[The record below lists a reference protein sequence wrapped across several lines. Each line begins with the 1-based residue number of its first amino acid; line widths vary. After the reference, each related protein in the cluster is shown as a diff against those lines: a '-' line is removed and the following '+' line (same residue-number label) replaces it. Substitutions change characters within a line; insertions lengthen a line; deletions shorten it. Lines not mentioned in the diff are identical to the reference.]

1 MSRNLIIATSIALS
15 SAFIPM
21 IGFAEEPAT
30 STSTTTPT
38 QGATTTTTTGT
49 PTTTPTDSTGT
60 TGTSTTT
67 TTTTPSTDTK
77 ASTDMPKDAWLSQM
91 SPLLPDVVC
100 KGFLGDADLKKR
112 FDDLKISYEKC
123 ITLIPDIST
132 KCQKEIYPNVPA
144 TINDENASKWG
155 RTLGECIGKNFAE
168 QYLVPKS

>member
-1 MSRNLIIATSIALS
+1 MSRNLIIATSFALS
-15 SAFIPM
+15 GALIPV

-30 STSTTTPT
+30 GSTMPTTQGTATTPTGTTDTTGTSGTTTTPT
-38 QGATTTTTTGT
+38 T
-49 PTTTPTDSTGT
+49 P
-60 TGTSTTT
+60 TT
-67 TTTTPSTDTK
+67 TTTTPSTETK
-77 ASTDMPKDAWLSQM
+77 ASTDMPKDSWLSQM

-112 FDDLKISYEKC
+112 FDDLKITYEKC

-168 QYLVPKS
+168 QYLIPKS